1 MNTAQRSIST
11 AMRTI
16 GTKAAPGVHAPAKDS
31 GWCNLKDVCQL
42 LAIPSGNI
50 DSDLQFQ
57 RRRIKTGQWAFGAG
71 EKFDAVYIVYSG
83 FLKNVLVDEAGNE
96 QILGFPMKGDVLG
109 VDGLHADCYASQAIA
124 LTDCELVVIPFREL
138 SHLGHEYAML
148 ENWLYRAISRELV
161 REHAVIGLLGTLGAE
176 ARVARFLMSLS
187 TRFAALGYSST
198 EFNLRMTRQEIG
210 SYLGLTLETVSRSL
224 SALHDAGLISV
235 HQRAVVV
242 MDPEALRTLQR
253 LPASKAAST
262 KHVEPVTKPRP
273 TRRDNSIWANL
284 AAA

>member
-1 MNTAQRSIST
+1 MNTVQRPINT
-11 AMRTI
+11 PMRTI
-16 GTKAAPGVHAPAKDS
+16 GTKALMGVRAPAKDS

-42 LAIPSGNI
+42 LSIPSGGI

-57 RRRIKTGQWAFGAG
+57 RRRIKPGQWAFGAG

-109 VDGLHADCYASQAIA
+109 VDGLHGDCYASQAIA
-124 LTDCELVVIPFREL
+124 ITDCELVVIPFREL

-176 ARVARFLMSLS
+176 ARVARFLVSLS
-187 TRFAALGYSST
+187 SRFAALGYSHT

-235 HQRAVVV
+235 HQRAVVLK
-242 MDPEALRTLQR
+242 DLDALRTLQR
-253 LPASKAAST
+253 LPSAKPAAAKHIETVSKSRAT
-262 KHVEPVTKPRP
+262 
-273 TRRDNSIWANL
+273 RDNSIWANL

>member
-1 MNTAQRSIST
+1 MNTAQRPANT
-11 AMRTI
+11 PMRAI
-16 GTKAAPGVHAPAKDS
+16 GTKALMSVRAPAKDS
-31 GWCNLKDVCQL
+31 GWCSLKDVCHL
-42 LAIPSGNI
+42 LAIPSGDI

-57 RRRIKTGQWAFGAG
+57 RRRIKTGHWVFGTG

-109 VDGLHADCYASQAIA
+109 VDGLHGDCYASQAIA

-138 SHLGHEYAML
+138 SHLGHDYAIL

-176 ARVARFLMSLS
+176 ARVARFLVSLS
-187 TRFAALGYSST
+187 SRFAALGYSPT

-224 SALHDAGLISV
+224 SALHDAGLINV
-235 HQRAVVV
+235 HQRAVVLK
-242 MDPEALRTLQR
+242 DLDALRTLQR
-253 LPASKAAST
+253 LTASKHTLAQRTATATRPRST
-262 KHVEPVTKPRP
+262 
-273 TRRDNSIWANL
+273 RDTSIWADL

>member
-1 MNTAQRSIST
+1 MNTVPCPINT
-11 AMRTI
+11 PMRAI
-16 GTKAAPGVHAPAKDS
+16 GTKALMNVRAPAKDS

-42 LAIPSGNI
+42 LSIPSCDV

-57 RRRIKTGQWAFGAG
+57 RRRIKTGQWAFGTG

-109 VDGLHADCYASQAIA
+109 VDGLHGDCYASQAVAI
-124 LTDCELVVIPFREL
+124 TDCELVVIPFREL
-138 SHLGHEYAML
+138 SHLGHEYGML

-176 ARVARFLMSLS
+176 ARVARFLVSLS
-187 TRFAALGYSST
+187 SRFAALGYSST

-224 SALHDAGLISV
+224 SALDDAGLIGV
-235 HQRAVVV
+235 HQRAVVLK
-242 MDPEALRTLQR
+242 DIDALRTLQR
-253 LPASKAAST
+253 LPA
-262 KHVEPVTKPRP
+262 TKPRAVKHEVTNKP
-273 TRRDNSIWANL
+273 RATRDNSIWANL